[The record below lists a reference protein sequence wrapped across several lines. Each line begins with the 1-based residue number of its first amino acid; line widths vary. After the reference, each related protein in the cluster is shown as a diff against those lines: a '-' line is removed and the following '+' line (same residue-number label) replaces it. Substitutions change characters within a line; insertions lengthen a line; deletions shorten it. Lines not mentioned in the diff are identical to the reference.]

1 MPQCQ
6 TADPYGWQSCIEQIK
21 AARYI
26 ASVPDGRLYGW
37 QSCVDQNM
45 AARYTA
51 FGLLKQTACIP
62 TGVQLPSPN
71 TSGQAVAEA
80 AL

>member
-6 TADPYGWQSCIEQIK
+6 AADLYGWQSCIEQIK

-37 QSCVDQNM
+37 QSCVDQYGSKIHFLWFVEADCM
-45 AARYTA
+45 HSHRCAVA
-51 FGLLKQTACIP
+51 FT
-62 TGVQLPSPN
+62 N